1 MGLFVN
7 TNSSSLNAQRNLNN
21 NSRTLSRSFAR
32 LSSGLRINS
41 AKDDAA
47 GLAISDRMTSQINGI
62 NQAIRNTNDGMSL
75 AQTAEGGLQETTNI
89 LQRMRE
95 LSVQAANDTNTGD
108 DRQSIQDEMT
118 QLNGELNRIAEKT
131 TFNNQNILDGSFAGA
146 KFHVGANAND
156 TLTVNVQDA
165 RASSLGRMARVET
178 ASVGGAAIGG
188 TDVLGVSLKSRDG
201 VFYQVRQTALTDDTL
216 STVDNDKSAIAIANA
231 INDSTEFH
239 GVTAQSTAATQNLGA
254 ITGGNFTN
262 AANMTIN
269 GEMITGVSVQ
279 ADDAD
284 GTLVDTINALTDKT
298 GVVATIADN
307 NGLVLTAEDGR
318 NIEVVTVGAPAGLAG
333 VGTQVYRGGLVM
345 QADENIVIGQG
356 DGSAVAG
363 ANQENTIFGMALG
376 VTTVGKNTDF
386 SVDTINVTDR
396 AGANEAID
404 ILDVALKQVAESRS
418 GLGAVQNR
426 MESTVRN
433 LEVASENLSASRSR
447 ILDADFAQET
457 AAFSRNQIMQQAGV
471 SVLAQANQQPQ
482 IALALLS

>member
-1 MGLFVN
+1 
-7 TNSSSLNAQRNLNN
+7 
-21 NSRTLSRSFAR
+21 
-32 LSSGLRINS
+32 
-41 AKDDAA
+41 
-47 GLAISDRMTSQINGI
+47 
-62 NQAIRNTNDGMSL
+62 
-75 AQTAEGGLQETTNI
+75 
-89 LQRMRE
+89 
-95 LSVQAANDTNTGD
+95 
-108 DRQSIQDEMT
+108 
-118 QLNGELNRIAEKT
+118 
-131 TFNNQNILDGSFAGA
+131 
-146 KFHVGANAND
+146 
-156 TLTVNVQDA
+156 
-165 RASSLGRMARVET
+165 
-178 ASVGGAAIGG
+178 
-188 TDVLGVSLKSRDG
+188 
-201 VFYQVRQTALTDDTL
+201 
-216 STVDNDKSAIAIANA
+216 
-231 INDSTEFH
+231 
-239 GVTAQSTAATQNLGA
+239 LGA
-254 ITGGNFTN
+254 ITGGNFSN

-269 GEMITGVSVQ
+269 GEMITGISVQ

-284 GTLVDTINALTDKT
+284 GTLVDTINALTEKT
-298 GVVATIADN
+298 GVVATIADD

-318 NIEVVTVGAPAGLAG
+318 NIEVVTVGAPAGVGAA
-333 VGTQVYRGGLVM
+333 GTQVYRGGLVM

-363 ANQENTIFGMALG
+363 ANQENTIFGMTLG

-386 SVDTINVTDR
+386 SVDTIDVTDR

>member
-1 MGLFVN
+1 
-7 TNSSSLNAQRNLNN
+7 
-21 NSRTLSRSFAR
+21 
-32 LSSGLRINS
+32 
-41 AKDDAA
+41 
-47 GLAISDRMTSQINGI
+47 
-62 NQAIRNTNDGMSL
+62 
-75 AQTAEGGLQETTNI
+75 
-89 LQRMRE
+89 
-95 LSVQAANDTNTGD
+95 
-108 DRQSIQDEMT
+108 
-118 QLNGELNRIAEKT
+118 
-131 TFNNQNILDGSFAGA
+131 
-146 KFHVGANAND
+146 
-156 TLTVNVQDA
+156 
-165 RASSLGRMARVET
+165 MARVET

-254 ITGGNFTN
+254 ITGGNFSN

-269 GEMITGVSVQ
+269 GEMITGISVQ

-284 GTLVDTINALTDKT
+284 GTLVDTINALTEKT
-298 GVVATIADN
+298 GVVATIADD

-318 NIEVVTVGAPAGLAG
+318 NIEVVTVGAPAGVGAA
-333 VGTQVYRGGLVM
+333 GTQVYRGGLVM

-363 ANQENTIFGMALG
+363 ANQENTIFGMTLG

-386 SVDTINVTDR
+386 SVDTIDVTDR

>member
-1 MGLFVN
+1 
-7 TNSSSLNAQRNLNN
+7 
-21 NSRTLSRSFAR
+21 
-32 LSSGLRINS
+32 
-41 AKDDAA
+41 
-47 GLAISDRMTSQINGI
+47 
-62 NQAIRNTNDGMSL
+62 
-75 AQTAEGGLQETTNI
+75 
-89 LQRMRE
+89 
-95 LSVQAANDTNTGD
+95 
-108 DRQSIQDEMT
+108 
-118 QLNGELNRIAEKT
+118 
-131 TFNNQNILDGSFAGA
+131 
-146 KFHVGANAND
+146 
-156 TLTVNVQDA
+156 
-165 RASSLGRMARVET
+165 
-178 ASVGGAAIGG
+178 
-188 TDVLGVSLKSRDG
+188 
-201 VFYQVRQTALTDDTL
+201 
-216 STVDNDKSAIAIANA
+216 
-231 INDSTEFH
+231 
-239 GVTAQSTAATQNLGA
+239 
-254 ITGGNFTN
+254 
-262 AANMTIN
+262 MTIN
-269 GEMITGVSVQ
+269 GEMITGISVQ

-284 GTLVDTINALTDKT
+284 GTLVDTINALTEKT
-298 GVVATIADN
+298 GVVATIADD

-318 NIEVVTVGAPAGLAG
+318 NIEVVTVGAPAGVGAA
-333 VGTQVYRGGLVM
+333 GTQVYRGGLVM

-363 ANQENTIFGMALG
+363 ANQENTIFGMTLG

-386 SVDTINVTDR
+386 SVDTIDVTDR